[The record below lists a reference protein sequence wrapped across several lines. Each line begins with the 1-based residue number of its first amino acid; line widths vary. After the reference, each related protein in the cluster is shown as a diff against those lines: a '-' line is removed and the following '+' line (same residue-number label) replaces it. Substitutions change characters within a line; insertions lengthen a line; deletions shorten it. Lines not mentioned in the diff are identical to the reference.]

1 VACVELVNM
10 QNMKMA
16 VVNVMKTFPLSEIDE
31 NIVENMKKR
40 LIEKADKLTIEDIIF
55 GSIEIN
61 DLR

>member
-1 VACVELVNM
+1 MELVNM

-16 VVNVMKTFPLSEIDE
+16 VVNVMETFPSSEIDE

-55 GSIEIN
+55 GSVEIN

>member
-1 VACVELVNM
+1 M

-40 LIEKADKLTIEDIIF
+40 LIEKADKLAIEDIIF
-55 GSIEIN
+55 VSIEIN